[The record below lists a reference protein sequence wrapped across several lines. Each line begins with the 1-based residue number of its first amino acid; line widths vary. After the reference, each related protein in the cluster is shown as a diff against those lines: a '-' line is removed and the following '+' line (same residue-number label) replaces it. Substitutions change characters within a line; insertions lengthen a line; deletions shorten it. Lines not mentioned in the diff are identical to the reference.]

1 MISRMYT
8 TRGDSM
14 SKIEDAQRRAEHC
27 LDVMRLI
34 EEDTGISPKFRA
46 QLAKNLAADALR
58 SIATHIDDDKT
69 KGEKTDGTI

>member
-46 QLAKNLAADALR
+46 QLAKNLAADA
-58 SIATHIDDDKT
+58 
-69 KGEKTDGTI
+69 